1 MGLTAAIVL
10 LLAAVDV
17 RSSTLC
23 PSADMVVARLL
34 PLLASPET
42 EARRHVVDLRL
53 KAGPVEDSS
62 VLHIGLIA
70 QDGAE
75 IGYRDIR
82 ASADCWTMAETVA
95 AILATWEE
103 GALLALPAVEASFA
117 SAPTVAVPG
126 ERTRGNH
133 GYGELQLGAAVGS
146 QVGSETTT
154 DITLELDLGRPASW
168 WQVRVGGMKQGDRR
182 VEVHPGYAEF
192 NHSLAFARL
201 AWRSTAAVWPV
212 SIDLGPSLGWATIK
226 GHGYSLDQTQRSME
240 LGLGVGLRTGRQL
253 GRCQVWTELRT
264 HAWPT
269 RQRLMVRGGSASSEL
284 PTLDLSVSLG
294 ASCRAGR

>member
-1 MGLTAAIVL
+1 
-10 LLAAVDV
+10 
-17 RSSTLC
+17 
-23 PSADMVVARLL
+23 MVMARLV

-42 EARRHVVDLRL
+42 EDRRHVVDLRL

-62 VLHIGLIA
+62 VLHIGVIA

-103 GALLALPAVEASFA
+103 GALLALPAIEASSA
-117 SAPTVAVPG
+117 SDPTVVAAG
-126 ERTRGNH
+126 ERKRANDGN
-133 GYGELQLGAAVGS
+133 GELQMGAAVGS
-146 QVGSETTT
+146 QVGREVTG
-154 DITLELDLGRPASW
+154 DITLELDLGRPAAW
-168 WQVRVGGMKQGDRR
+168 WQVRVGGVKQGDRR
-182 VEVHPGYAEF
+182 VEVQPGYAEF
-192 NHSLAFARL
+192 SHSFAFARL
-201 AWRSTAAVWPV
+201 AWRGTAAVWPV

-226 GHGYSLDQTQRSME
+226 GHGYSLDQTQRSIE
-240 LGLGVGLRTGRQL
+240 LGLGVGLRSGRQL

-269 RQRLMVRGGSASSEL
+269 RQRLMVRGGNASSEL
-284 PTLDLSVSLG
+284 PPLDLSVSVG
-294 ASCRAGR
+294 ASCRVGR